1 MTKAAGAYRESF
13 MKEDAESCSKQAIE
27 LMDDNQKAQY
37 LMSCWK
43 EIIKTIVE
51 FEYDCSFE
59 WRGET
64 NGSHDSYLED
74 IKRLEKEGEDLL
86 KQMLSVKGVDRNRI
100 IEKAREECRKWEEA
114 GGWGS
119 GKCWDIV
126 NKVI

>member
-1 MTKAAGAYRESF
+1 MQ
-13 MKEDAESCSKQAIE
+13 EDAESCFKHAME
-27 LMDDNQKAQY
+27 LMDGNQKAQY
-37 LMSCWK
+37 LLSRWN

-74 IKRLEKEGEDLL
+74 IRQLQKEGEDIL
-86 KQMLSVKGVDRNRI
+86 KQALSVNGIDRNYI
-100 IEKAREECRKWEEA
+100 IEKAREECRKWEKA

-119 GKCWDIV
+119 RRCWDII
-126 NKVI
+126 NNAT